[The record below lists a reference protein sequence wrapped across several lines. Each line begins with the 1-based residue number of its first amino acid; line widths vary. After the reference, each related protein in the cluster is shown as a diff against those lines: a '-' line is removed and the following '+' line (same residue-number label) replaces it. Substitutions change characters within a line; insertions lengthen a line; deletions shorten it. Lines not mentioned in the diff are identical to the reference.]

1 MFLYIILILIPITM
15 YYLNIN
21 PFSKYFSNTSEVEI
35 NSNISYL
42 ESSINELKSLNQY
55 IDNGVP
61 S

>member
-42 ESSINELKSLNQY
+42 ESSINELKCLNQY